1 MPNIDKD
8 EIKDSV
14 VIRNVTA
21 TFVGTKGK
29 DGFAEVI
36 KDFENAQEVRVLTY
50 SKIGNGNEIPLVN
63 EFSPSNKKSV
73 ALEFNLPSLIPLFI
87 PI

>member
-36 KDFENAQEVRVLTY
+36 KDFENA
-50 SKIGNGNEIPLVN
+50 
-63 EFSPSNKKSV
+63 
-73 ALEFNLPSLIPLFI
+73 
-87 PI
+87 